1 MRPLSAPTPPSR
13 TPENRFGGHSSG
25 TTIEETTVNRSSHE
39 GTPVIKTVA
48 PLPRLLDLKAA
59 GAYLGVSYWT
69 ARTLVDAGAL
79 PTVKLPMCPR
89 SDGRVLRR
97 ILIDRNDLDRLI
109 EASKEVCL

>member
-1 MRPLSAPTPPSR
+1 MAS
-13 TPENRFGGHSSG
+13 ENPIGGHSSG
-25 TTIEETTVNRSSHE
+25 TAIAEIPVNKGHEE
-39 GTPVIKTVA
+39 GTAVTLTGA

-97 ILIDRNDLDRLI
+97 ILIDRKDLDRLI
-109 EASKEVCL
+109 EASKEVSL